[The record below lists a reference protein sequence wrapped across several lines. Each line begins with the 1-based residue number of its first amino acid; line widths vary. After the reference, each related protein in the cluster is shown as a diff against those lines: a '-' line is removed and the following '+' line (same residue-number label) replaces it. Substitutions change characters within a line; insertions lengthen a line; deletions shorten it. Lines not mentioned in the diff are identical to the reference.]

1 MSLPRRRKKRKKV
14 VDGLERQTVL
24 PAIGSTPT
32 RLDAGSKEKQ
42 YTEEA
47 GIVGASPTIESVV
60 SRARR
65 GFHNPY
71 FDDVV
76 LERGV
81 EEYLQDFTEPLRATK
96 VDDDDDDDGDL
107 AFLDDGNK
115 PIQGFVEVKPKRYTR
130 LAQIKGRYIL
140 RNNVDVR
147 DSLPRPANMNVLLW
161 HSAARGGEISNCKLA
176 ILNGASKSWRNERY
190 SSDNFT
196 PMLIAAFNGHLDTF
210 RYLVEECH
218 TDVEKEETS
227 TGMNAFTCA
236 AKRGHK
242 DILVYIEKN
251 RPHTIV
257 LEKKDRAGR
266 TALMLANRS
275 GHKVIVKYII
285 KLIKRQ
291 QRVDMGRESRYR
303 DSKGSKY
310 FYNLAV
316 AYTLYS

>member
-1 MSLPRRRKKRKKV
+1 VSLPRRRKKRKKV

-196 PMLIAAFNGHLDTF
+196 PMLIAAFNGHLAMRTYKKTTRPPSSIQENIAWDRSF
-210 RYLVEECH
+210 R
-218 TDVEKEETS
+218 
-227 TGMNAFTCA
+227 
-236 AKRGHK
+236 
-242 DILVYIEKN
+242 
-251 RPHTIV
+251 
-257 LEKKDRAGR
+257 
-266 TALMLANRS
+266 
-275 GHKVIVKYII
+275 
-285 KLIKRQ
+285 
-291 QRVDMGRESRYR
+291 
-303 DSKGSKY
+303 GSKAICTD
-310 FYNLAV
+310 LSKCLGSMCMIGGIWMQRRREKR
-316 AYTLYS
+316 TP